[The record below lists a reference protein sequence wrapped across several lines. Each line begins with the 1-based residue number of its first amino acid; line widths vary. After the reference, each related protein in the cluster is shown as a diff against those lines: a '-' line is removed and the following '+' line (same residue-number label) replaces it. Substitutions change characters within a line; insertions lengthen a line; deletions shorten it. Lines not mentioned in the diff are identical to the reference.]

1 MALLLSGLALTKLVP
16 WEITRV
22 GLFACGAVAGFAS
35 FYQVSKILEARSET
49 FSLAP
54 LGVGLIIAGLASV
67 ALASASLLD
76 RREDQAAPVAPA
88 EA

>member
-1 MALLLSGLALTKLVP
+1 MP

-22 GLFACGAVAGFAS
+22 GLFAAGAVAGFAT
-35 FYQVSKILEARSET
+35 FYQISKILEARSET

-54 LGVGLIIAGLASV
+54 LGIGLIVAALASV

-76 RREDQAAPVAPA
+76 RKEDQAAPVAPA